1 MENGSEVKLTGD
13 QVKFIR
19 TMVGETQVDFARR
32 FAVSQVTIGRIESKG
47 AEVNTGPEII
57 LIDAF
62 AKKYGI
68 YVPDSPVS
76 RDPATGDLVPVSA

>member
-1 MENGSEVKLTGD
+1 MENGSEIKLTGD

-19 TMVGETQVDFARR
+19 TMVGETQGDFARR

-47 AEVNTGPEII
+47 HETNTGPEII
-57 LIDAF
+57 LIDSF

-68 YVPDSPVS
+68 FVPDAPVS
-76 RDPATGDLVPVSA
+76 RDPETGELKPVSA